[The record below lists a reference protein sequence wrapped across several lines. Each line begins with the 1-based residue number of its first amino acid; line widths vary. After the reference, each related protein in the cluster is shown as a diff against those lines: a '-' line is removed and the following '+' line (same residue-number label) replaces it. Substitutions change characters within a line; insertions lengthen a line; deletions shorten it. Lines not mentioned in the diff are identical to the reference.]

1 MVKCPVFDHFFDTF
15 SFPTI
20 SFAFYT
26 EQEPKNTPK
35 SAIFTG
41 VQKHEKTPFLTP
53 KKHKKTEKT
62 PKNDQK
68 MTQKNTKNT
77 INAASF
83 LLQKNSQ
90 KNSKKTRKKSTFPK
104 KSKK

>member
-53 KKHKKTEKT
+53 KNTKKPKKH
-62 PKNDQK
+62 QK
-68 MTQKNTKNT
+68 MT
-77 INAASF
+77 
-83 LLQKNSQ
+83 
-90 KNSKKTRKKSTFPK
+90 KK
-104 KSKK
+104 